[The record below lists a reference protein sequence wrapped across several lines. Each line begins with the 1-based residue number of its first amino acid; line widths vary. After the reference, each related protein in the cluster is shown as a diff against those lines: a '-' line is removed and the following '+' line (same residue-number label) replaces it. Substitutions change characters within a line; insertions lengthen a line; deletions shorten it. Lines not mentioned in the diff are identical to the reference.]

1 MTLLLVSFIA
11 GVLTV
16 LAPCI
21 LPLLPVVI
29 GSSVG
34 ARSKAT
40 PFIVIGSLALSILLF
55 TYLLK
60 ASTAFIAIP
69 QSVWGYIS
77 GGILVA
83 FGLVLLFPQIWERLS
98 FTKKTSASANALV
111 GAGHQKKSVWGD
123 VLVGAALGPV
133 FSSCSPTYFVI
144 LATVLPASFLLGTVY
159 LLAYI
164 AGLVLV
170 LALIAIMGQRLTKR
184 LQFVADSRSW
194 VKRGMGALFLLVGLF
209 IVTGL
214 DKTVETWVL
223 ERGYID
229 GVLNF
234 EQQRLEEVEE
244 PAETTDGPSVDVSEE
259 IPERVNEA
267 MPEPRNRPHN
277 EPTITPSIEVPRSLA
292 QSFPN
297 TDFSQADPKLEQ
309 AISGGPPKDGIPAI
323 DDPTFVPLAEFDR
336 PDSVQAI
343 VLVGEAET
351 KVYPYNILTWH
362 EIVNDD
368 FAGTPVAITFCPLCG
383 SAIVFNRTLPDG
395 TVSTFGVSGS
405 LLESN
410 MIMYDRATENLWQ
423 QSTGKTLA
431 GSFHEAELT
440 IEPFQLL
447 TLGEIRKTYPETRVL
462 SEDTGYGRDYGRNPY
477 AGYETNDR
485 FVFEPSD
492 LDTTFEPKSIM
503 VVFRDDETTFAAP
516 WLALREAG
524 SASVTEAG
532 VTYTLTV
539 SDAGELSI
547 TDSDNQS
554 HPFYFEMWFSVAVQH
569 EGSLTIIHP

>member
-1 MTLLLVSFIA
+1 MALLLVSFIA

-21 LPLLPVVI
+21 LPLLPVVV

-69 QSVWGYIS
+69 QFVWGYIS

-83 FGLVLLFPQIWERLS
+83 FGLVLVFPQLWEAMP
-98 FTKKTSASANALV
+98 FTQKTSASANKIV
-111 GAGHQKKSVWGD
+111 GAGYQKKSVWGD
-123 VLVGAALGPV
+123 VMIGAALGPV

-170 LALIAIMGQRLTKR
+170 LALIAVLGQRLTSK
-184 LQFVADSRSW
+184 LQFAADSRSW
-194 VKRGMGALFLLVGLF
+194 LKRGMGLLFLIVGLF
-209 IVTGL
+209 IITGF
-214 DKTVETWVL
+214 DKKVETWVL
-223 ERGYID
+223 DQGYID
-229 GVLNF
+229 GVLDF
-234 EQQRLEEVEE
+234 EQQLLEQADKPKENQ
-244 PAETTDGPSVDVSEE
+244 SVTSARATAPIGE
-259 IPERVNEA
+259 
-267 MPEPRNRPHN
+267 
-277 EPTITPSIEVPRSLA
+277 PSIDVPRSLA
-292 QSFPN
+292 RSFPN
-297 TDFSQADPKLEQ
+297 TDFSKADSKLE
-309 AISGGPPKDGIPAI
+309 AALSGGPAKDGIPAI
-323 DDPTFVPLAEFDR
+323 DEPTFIPLNDFDR

-343 VLVGEAET
+343 VLVGENET
-351 KVYPYNILTWH
+351 RVYPYNILTWH
-362 EIVNDD
+362 EIVNDE
-368 FAGTPVAITFCPLCG
+368 FEGTPVAITFCPLCG

-431 GSFHEAELT
+431 GSFHPSQLDLEA
-440 IEPFQLL
+440 FQLL
-447 TLGEIRKTYPETRVL
+447 TLGEVRDAHPNAVVL
-462 SEDTGYGRDYGRNPY
+462 SEDTGYSRNYARNPY
-477 AGYETNDR
+477 AGYESDNR
-485 FVFEPSD
+485 FVFEPSGI
-492 LDTTFEPKSIM
+492 DTTFEPKTIM
-503 VVFRDDETTFAAP
+503 AVFRDDETTFAAP
-516 WLALREAG
+516 WLLLREAG
-524 SASVTEAG
+524 SASVTTG
-532 VTYTLTV
+532 DTTYTLTAT
-539 SDAGELSI
+539 DTGELTI
-547 TDSDNQS
+547 IDNNGNTF
-554 HPFYFEMWFSVAVQH
+554 PFYFEMWFSVAVQH
-569 EGSLTIIHP
+569 PETLMVINP

>member
-69 QSVWGYIS
+69 QFVWGYIS

-83 FGLVLLFPQIWERLS
+83 FGLVLVFPQLWESLP
-98 FTKKTSASANALV
+98 FTAKTSAGANKLV
-111 GAGHQKKSVWGD
+111 GAGYQKKSVWGD
-123 VLVGAALGPV
+123 VLIGAALGPV

-144 LATVLPASFLLGTVY
+144 LATVLPASFLLGTMY

-164 AGLVLV
+164 TGLVLV
-170 LALIAIMGQRLTKR
+170 LALIAVLGQRLTSK
-184 LQFVADSRSW
+184 LQFAADSRSPW
-194 VKRGMGALFLLVGLF
+194 KRGIGVLFLLIGLL
-209 IVTGL
+209 IVTGV
-214 DKTVETWVL
+214 DKKIESWVL
-223 ERGYID
+223 DRGYIG
-229 GVLNF
+229 GVLNI
-234 EQQRLEEVEE
+234 EQKLLEQ
-244 PAETTDGPSVDVSEE
+244 ADETKNNMPKNIS
-259 IPERVNEA
+259 RVASPVGE
-267 MPEPRNRPHN
+267 
-277 EPTITPSIEVPRSLA
+277 PSIDVPRSLA
-292 QSFPN
+292 KSFPN
-297 TDFSQADPKLEQ
+297 TDFSKADPKLTE
-309 AISGGPPKDGIPAI
+309 AISGGPAKDGIPAI
-323 DDPTFVPLAEFDR
+323 DTPTFVPLSQFNR

-343 VLVGEAET
+343 VLVSENET

-362 EIVNDD
+362 EIVNDE
-368 FAGTPVAITFCPLCG
+368 FEGIPVAITFCPLCG
-383 SAIVFNRTLPDG
+383 SAIVYNRTLPDG

-410 MIMYDRATENLWQ
+410 MIMYDRATKNLWQ

-431 GSFHEAELT
+431 GSFHEAQLS

-447 TLGEIRKTYPETRVL
+447 TLGEVRKTYPNAVVL
-462 SEDTGYGRDYGRNPY
+462 SENTGHNRDYARNPY
-477 AGYETNDR
+477 ADYESDNR
-485 FVFEPSD
+485 FVFEPSGI
-492 LDTTFEPKSIM
+492 DTTFDPKTIM
-503 VVFRDDETTFAAP
+503 AVFRNGETTFAAS
-516 WLALREAG
+516 WLNLRE
-524 SASVTEAG
+524 SKKKTVTEESI
-532 VTYTLTV
+532 TYTLTV
-539 SDAGELSI
+539 SDTGELAI
-547 TDSDNQS
+547 TDINGQTY
-554 HPFYFEMWFSVAVQH
+554 PFYFEMWFSVAVQH
-569 EGSLTIIHP
+569 EKSLVVIK

>member
-69 QSVWGYIS
+69 QYVWGYIS
-77 GGILVA
+77 GGILVV
-83 FGLVLLFPQIWERLS
+83 FGLVLLFPQIWESMR
-98 FTKKTSASANALV
+98 FTAKASASANDLV
-111 GAGHQKKSVWGD
+111 GVGYQKKSVWGD
-123 VLVGAALGPV
+123 VLIGAALGPV

-170 LALIAIMGQRLTKR
+170 LALIAILGQRLTSK
-184 LQFVADSRSW
+184 LQFAADSRSW
-194 VKRGMGALFLLVGLF
+194 LKRGIGALFLIVGIF

-214 DKTVETWVL
+214 DKKVETWVL
-223 ERGYID
+223 EKGYID
-229 GVLNF
+229 GVLNI
-234 EQQRLEEVEE
+234 EQQLLEQAEE
-244 PAETTDGPSVDVSEE
+244 PKESTGDNTS
-259 IPERVNEA
+259 
-267 MPEPRNRPHN
+267 RNIAPIG
-277 EPTITPSIEVPRSLA
+277 EPSIDVPNAIARS
-292 QSFPN
+292 FTN
-297 TDFSQADPKLEQ
+297 TDFSKADPKLEA

-323 DDPTFVPLAEFDR
+323 DEPTFVPLADFDR
-336 PDSVQAI
+336 LDSVQAI
-343 VLVGEAET
+343 VLVGET
-351 KVYPYNILTWH
+351 DTRVYPYNILTWH
-362 EIVNDD
+362 EIVNDE
-368 FAGTPVAITFCPLCG
+368 FEGTPVAITFCPLCG
-383 SAIVFNRTLPDG
+383 SAIVFNRTLPDN

-410 MIMYDRATENLWQ
+410 MIMYDRETENLWQ

-431 GSFHEAELT
+431 GSFHEAELS

-447 TLGEIRKTYPETRVL
+447 TLGEIRDTYPNARVL
-462 SEDTGYGRDYGRNPY
+462 SEDTGHRRDYRRNPY

-492 LDTTFEPKSIM
+492 IDTTFEPKTIM
-503 VVFRDDETTFAAP
+503 AVFRDNDTTFAAP
-516 WLALREAG
+516 WLALRAAG
-524 SASVTEAG
+524 NATVTEG
-532 VTYTLTV
+532 DISYTLTV
-539 SDAGELSI
+539 TDTGELSI
-547 TDSDNQS
+547 MDSNNES

-569 EGSLTIIHP
+569 EGSLTVINP

>member
-69 QSVWGYIS
+69 QYVWGYVS

-83 FGLVLLFPQIWERLS
+83 FGLALLFPQIWESLP
-98 FTKKTSASANALV
+98 FNQKTSANANKLV
-111 GAGHQKKSVWGD
+111 GAGYQKKSVWGD
-123 VLVGAALGPV
+123 VMIGAALGPV

-170 LALIAIMGQRLTKR
+170 LALIAILGQRLTSK
-184 LQFVADSRSW
+184 LQFAADSRSW
-194 VKRGMGALFLLVGLF
+194 LKRGIGALFLVVGIF

-214 DKTVETWVL
+214 DKKVETWVL

-229 GVLNF
+229 GVLNI
-234 EQQRLEEVEE
+234 EQQLLEQAEE
-244 PAETTDGPSVDVSEE
+244 PDESPQNSTSESSASIGE
-259 IPERVNEA
+259 
-267 MPEPRNRPHN
+267 
-277 EPTITPSIEVPRSLA
+277 PSIDVPRSLA
-292 QSFPN
+292 RSFPD
-297 TDFSQADPKLEQ
+297 TDFSKANPKLEQ

-323 DDPTFVPLAEFDR
+323 DEPTFTPLQEFER

-343 VLVGEAET
+343 VLIGETKT

-362 EIVNDD
+362 EIVNDE
-368 FAGTPVAITFCPLCG
+368 FEGTPVAITFCPLCG
-383 SAIVFNRTLPDG
+383 SAIVFNRTLPDD
-395 TVSTFGVSGS
+395 TVSTFGVSGF

-431 GSFHEAELT
+431 GSFHEAQLS

-447 TLGEIRKTYPETRVL
+447 TIGDVRETYPNALVL
-462 SEDTGYGRDYGRNPY
+462 SEDTGYRRDYANNPY
-477 AGYETNDR
+477 SGYESNDR

-492 LDTTFEPKSIM
+492 IDTTFEPKTIM
-503 VVFRDDETTFAAP
+503 AVFRDGGNTFAAP
-516 WLALREAG
+516 WLSLREAG
-524 SASVTEAG
+524 SATITENG
-532 VTYTLTV
+532 TSYTLSV

-547 TDSDNQS
+547 TDANNKSY
-554 HPFYFEMWFSVAVQH
+554 PFYFEMWFSVAVQH
-569 EGSLTIIHP
+569 EGSLTVINP

>member
-21 LPLLPVVI
+21 LPLLPVVV

-60 ASTAFIAIP
+60 ASTAFISIP
-69 QSVWGYIS
+69 SFVWGYIS
-77 GGILVA
+77 GGILVI
-83 FGLVLLFPQIWERLS
+83 FGLMMFFPQLWEALP
-98 FTKKTSASANALV
+98 FTAKTSASANKLV
-111 GAGHQKKSVWGD
+111 GAGYQKKSVWGD
-123 VLVGAALGPV
+123 VMIGAALGPV

-170 LALIAIMGQRLTKR
+170 LALIAILGQRLTSK
-184 LQFVADSRSW
+184 LQFAADSRSW
-194 VKRGMGALFLLVGLF
+194 LKRGMGLLFLIVGLF
-209 IVTGL
+209 IITGF
-214 DKTVETWVL
+214 DKKLETWVL
-223 ERGYID
+223 DQGYID

-234 EQQRLEEVEE
+234 EQQLLEEADMNNMESSSGNRATNGQE
-244 PAETTDGPSVDVSEE
+244 PQAVSRANDFPDAA
-259 IPERVNEA
+259 IAVPEALGR
-267 MPEPRNRPHN
+267 H
-277 EPTITPSIEVPRSLA
+277 
-292 QSFPN
+292 FPN
-297 TDFSQADPKLEQ
+297 TDFSQADPKLEN

-323 DDPTFVPLAEFDR
+323 DEPTFVPLDSFDR

-343 VLVGEAET
+343 VLTSET
-351 KVYPYNILTWH
+351 ETRVYPYNILTWH
-362 EIVNDD
+362 EIVNDT
-368 FAGTPVAITFCPLCG
+368 FGGTPVAITFCPLCG

-431 GSFHEAELT
+431 GTFHPAELT
-440 IEPFQLL
+440 LEPFQLL
-447 TLGEIRKTYPETRVL
+447 TLGEVRATHPDALVL
-462 SEDTGYGRDYGRNPY
+462 SEETGHARDYARNPY
-477 AGYETNDR
+477 AGYETDNR

-492 LDTTFEPKSIM
+492 IDTTFDPKTIM
-503 VVFRDDETTFAAP
+503 AVFRDGEVAFAAP
-516 WLALREAG
+516 WLLLREAG
-524 SASVTEAG
+524 TATVTENDS
-532 VTYTLTV
+532 TYTLVVT
-539 SDAGELSI
+539 DMGELTI
-547 TDSDNQS
+547 TDNLGNTF
-554 HPFYFEMWFSVAVQH
+554 PFYFEMWFSVAVQH
-569 EGSLTIIHP
+569 EGSLTVINP

>member
-21 LPLLPVVI
+21 LPLLPVII

-69 QSVWGYIS
+69 QYVWGYIS

-83 FGLVLLFPQIWERLS
+83 FGLMFLFPQIWES
-98 FTKKTSASANALV
+98 FKFTQKTSASANKLV
-111 GAGHQKKSVWGD
+111 GAGYQKKSVWGD
-123 VLVGAALGPV
+123 VMIGAALGPV

-170 LALIAIMGQRLTKR
+170 LALIAILGQRLTSK
-184 LQFVADSRSW
+184 LQFAADSRSW
-194 VKRGMGALFLLVGLF
+194 LKRGIGALFLIVGLF
-209 IVTGL
+209 IVTGF
-214 DKTVETWVL
+214 DKKVETWVL

-229 GVLNF
+229 GVLNV
-234 EQQRLEEVEE
+234 EQRLLEQVEE
-244 PAETTDGPSVDVSEE
+244 PKESAQNSSARSTASIGE
-259 IPERVNEA
+259 
-267 MPEPRNRPHN
+267 
-277 EPTITPSIEVPRSLA
+277 PSINVPVSLA
-292 QSFPN
+292 HSFPM
-297 TDFSQADPKLEQ
+297 TDFSKANSRLEQ

-323 DDPTFVPLAEFDR
+323 DEPTFIALSDFSR

-343 VLVGEAET
+343 VLVGKNET
-351 KVYPYNILTWH
+351 RVYPYNILTWH
-362 EIVNDD
+362 EIVNDE
-368 FAGTPVAITFCPLCG
+368 FEGTSVAITFCPLCG
-383 SAIVFNRTLPDG
+383 SAIVFNRTLPDD

-410 MIMYDRATENLWQ
+410 MIMYDRETENLWQ

-431 GSFHEAELT
+431 GSFHEAQLT

-447 TLGEIRKTYPETRVL
+447 TLGEIRKTYPNAKVL
-462 SEDTGYGRDYGRNPY
+462 SEDTSYVRDYTRNPY
-477 AGYETNDR
+477 AGYESDNR

-492 LDTTFEPKSIM
+492 IDVTFEPKTIM
-503 VVFRDDETTFAAP
+503 AVFRDNDTTFTAP
-516 WLALREAG
+516 WLALRGAG
-524 SASVTEAG
+524 SAIVTEG
-532 VTYTLTV
+532 NTTYTLTV
-539 SDAGELSI
+539 TDAGELSI
-547 TDSDNQS
+547 TDSDDVS

-569 EGSLTIIHP
+569 ESSLTVINP